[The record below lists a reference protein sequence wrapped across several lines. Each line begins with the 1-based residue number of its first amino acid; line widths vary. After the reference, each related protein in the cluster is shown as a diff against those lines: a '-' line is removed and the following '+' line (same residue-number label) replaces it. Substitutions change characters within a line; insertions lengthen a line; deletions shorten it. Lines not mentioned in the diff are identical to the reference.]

1 MQYPSILPLLPILSK
16 ILEKIILKRLTP
28 IIEDNKLIPS
38 HQFGFRKHHGTVEQ
52 AHRLVNKIHN
62 DLENKRYCST
72 VFLDISQA
80 FDKVWHNGLFYK
92 LKRAFPHTAY
102 TLLKSYL
109 SDRTFQVRYQ
119 EECTTLHAI
128 QSGVPQGSI
137 LGPILYLLYTA
148 DLPETAN
155 TMTAT
160 YADDTA
166 ILASHENSNT
176 ASQHLQHHL
185 HQLEKWLT
193 KWRIKVN
200 ENKSTHV
207 TFGLRRET
215 CPAVTLNGHSIPQR
229 ETAKYLGIHLD
240 RRLTWQKHIFTKRK
254 QLGLQLHRMYWI
266 IGRKSQ
272 LSLENKLLL
281 YKTIIKPI
289 WTYGIPLWGTA
300 SNSNIDILQRFQNKV
315 LHGMYRILSYTPT
328 CRYPQSRQK

>member
-1 MQYPSILPLLPILSK
+1 MIAKPGKDVTDITSYRPISLLPILSK

-137 LGPILYLLYTA
+137 LGPILYLLHTA

-185 HQLEKWLT
+185 HQLEKWLK

-215 CPAVTLNGHSIPQR
+215 CPAGNPKWTFNPTERNPQISR
-229 ETAKYLGIHLD
+229 HPPRSQAYVAKTHIH
-240 RRLTWQKHIFTKRK
+240 
-254 QLGLQLHRMYWI
+254 
-266 IGRKSQ
+266 
-272 LSLENKLLL
+272 
-281 YKTIIKPI
+281 
-289 WTYGIPLWGTA
+289 
-300 SNSNIDILQRFQNKV
+300 
-315 LHGMYRILSYTPT
+315 
-328 CRYPQSRQK
+328 